1 MDFSKEISPQK
12 KSNLRD
18 VKMQGMAASSGVA
31 VGRALRLDEKGKQQ
45 VYYVVV
51 SSGQVRGEVRRLR
64 EAVAEARAQLQEIKS
79 KLARE
84 LGIEHS
90 YILDSHLM
98 MLEDS
103 RFQIELKQEI
113 RTRKIN
119 AEWAVRA
126 VTDRIVSAY
135 KQVQDSYLRERSTDL
150 EDVAA
155 RLINILSGH
164 AKFNPSELNEKVI
177 IVAEDILPSTVA
189 ELDFN
194 NVLGF
199 ATNSG
204 GMTSHSAIIARALN
218 IPAVVGLRTITQQIK
233 SNDAIVIDGTAGEV
247 ILRPTKAVIRDYLEK
262 SEREATRRARPTKQS
277 TEPTATLDGVR
288 IKLRANLEL
297 PNEIVSLPLFG
308 AEGIGLYRSEF
319 MFLNRL
325 PNLPDEE
332 EQCLLYSWLA
342 ESTGD
347 EGASIRIFDLG
358 GDKLSL
364 QGFEGEANPALGMRA
379 IRLSLRAK
387 SIFKTQ
393 LRAIFRANLQG
404 NLRIILPLVTTI
416 DELREAKQVIEE
428 AKRELKDEHLKH
440 NPNAKLGMMIEVP
453 AAALMAEVFARE
465 CDYLCV
471 GTNDLIQYML
481 AVDRANENVAHL
493 YQPFHPA
500 LLKIIALLVRT
511 AETEN
516 KPLEVCGEMAS
527 DPVQAIALIGLGVR
541 ILSMVPASIPLIKN
555 ALTSIEV
562 ARVRSLMN
570 EAIKLASANEVTEL
584 LAQELPRQAPRFF
597 AALATQT

>member
-1 MDFSKEISPQK
+1 MDSSKDVSPQK
-12 KSNLRD
+12 KTNLRD

-45 VYYVVV
+45 IYYVVV

-64 EAVAEARAQLQEIKS
+64 EAVAEARAQLTEIKS
-79 KLARE
+79 KLARD

-98 MLEDS
+98 MLDDG
-103 RFQIELKQEI
+103 RFQGELKQEI

-155 RLINILSGH
+155 RLINILSGQ
-164 AKFNPSELNEKVI
+164 AKFTPSELNEKVI

-204 GMTSHSAIIARALN
+204 GMTSHSAIIARALS
-218 IPAVVGLRTITQQIK
+218 IPAVVGLRNITEKVK
-233 SNDAIVIDGTAGEV
+233 SNEAIVIDGTAGEV
-247 ILRPTKAVIRDYLEK
+247 ILRPTKTVIRDYLEK
-262 SEREATRRARPTKQS
+262 SEREATRRARPTTQPS
-277 TEPTATLDGVR
+277 EPTATLDGVR

-342 ESTGD
+342 ESTGE

-379 IRLSLRAK
+379 IRLSLRATN
-387 SIFKTQ
+387 IFKTQ

-404 NLRIILPLVTTI
+404 NLRIILPLVTTL
-416 DELREAKQVIEE
+416 DELRQAKQIIEE
-428 AKRELKDEHLKH
+428 VKHELKEEHVKH
-440 NPNAKLGMMIEVP
+440 NPNAKLGVMIEVP

-465 CDYLCV
+465 ADYLCV
-471 GTNDLIQYML
+471 GTNDLIQYLL
-481 AVDRANENVAHL
+481 AVDRANENVSHL
-493 YQPFHPA
+493 FQPLHPA
-500 LLKIIALLVRT
+500 LLKLIAHLVRT

-527 DPVQAIALIGLGVR
+527 DPVHAIALIGLGVR
-541 ILSMVPASIPLIKN
+541 TLSMVPASIPLIKN
-555 ALTSIEV
+555 ALAAIDIGR
-562 ARVRSLMN
+562 ARALMN
-570 EAIKLASANEVTEL
+570 EAIKLTSAGEVAEL
-584 LAQELPRQAPRFF
+584 LARELPRQAPRFF
-597 AALATQT
+597 SALAAQS

>member
-1 MDFSKEISPQK
+1 MDFSKEASLQK

-18 VKMQGMAASSGVA
+18 MKMQGMAASSGVA

-64 EAVAEARAQLQEIKS
+64 EAVAEARLQLQEIKS

-98 MLEDS
+98 MLEDV
-103 RFQIELKQEI
+103 RFQTELKQEI
-113 RTRKIN
+113 RARKIN

-177 IVAEDILPSTVA
+177 IIAEDILPSTVA

-218 IPAVVGLRTITQQIK
+218 IPAVVGLRDITQKVK

-262 SEREATRRARPTKQS
+262 SEREATRRARPTKPS

-308 AEGIGLYRSEF
+308 AVGIGLYRSEF

-332 EQCLLYSWLA
+332 EHCLLYSWLA
-342 ESTGD
+342 ESTGE

-393 LRAIFRANLQG
+393 LRAIFRANLQS
-404 NLRIILPLVTTI
+404 NLRMILPLVTTI
-416 DELREAKQVIEE
+416 DELREARQIIEE
-428 AKRELKDEHLKH
+428 VKRELKEEHVKH
-440 NPNAKLGMMIEVP
+440 NPNVKLGVMIEVP
-453 AAALMAEVFARE
+453 AAALMADVFARE
-465 CDYLCV
+465 SDYLCV

-511 AETEN
+511 AESEN

-541 ILSMVPASIPLIKN
+541 ALSMVPASIPLIKN
-555 ALTSIEV
+555 ALSSIE
-562 ARVRSLMN
+562 AGRVRSLMN
-570 EAIKLASANEVTEL
+570 DAIKLASANEVEEL
-584 LAQELPRQAPRFF
+584 LAKELARQAPRFF
-597 AALATQT
+597 AALASQS

>member
-1 MDFSKEISPQK
+1 MDFSNESSPIK
-12 KSNLRD
+12 KPTQRD
-18 VKMQGMAASSGVA
+18 VRMQGLAASSGIA
-31 VGRALRLDEKGKQQ
+31 VGRALRLDEKGRQQ
-45 VYYVVV
+45 IFYVVV
-51 SSGQVRGEVRRLR
+51 SSNQVRSEVRRLR
-64 EAVAEARAQLQEIKS
+64 DAITEARAQLEEIRS
-79 KLARE
+79 KLVRE

-98 MLEDS
+98 MLEDE
-103 RFQIELKQEI
+103 RFQAELKQEI
-113 RTRKIN
+113 RARKIN

-164 AKFNPSELNEKVI
+164 TKFNPEELNEKVVL
-177 IVAEDILPSTVA
+177 VAEDILPSTVA
-189 ELDFN
+189 ELNFN

-204 GMTSHSAIIARALN
+204 GLTSHSAIIARALN
-218 IPAVVGLRTITQQIK
+218 IPAVVGLHDITLKIK
-233 SNDAIVIDGTAGEV
+233 TGDAMVIDGTAGEV
-247 ILRPTKAVIRDYLEK
+247 ILRPTKPLIRDYLEK
-262 SEREATRRARPTKQS
+262 SEHEAKRPTNSATRVA
-277 TEPTATLDGVR
+277 EPTMTIDGVR

-342 ESTGD
+342 ESAGD
-347 EGASIRIFDLG
+347 AGASIRIFDLG

-379 IRLSLRAK
+379 IRLSLRVQE
-387 SIFKTQ
+387 IFKTQ
-393 LRAIFRANLQG
+393 LRAIFRANMQG
-404 NLRIILPLVTTI
+404 NLRVILPLVTTI
-416 DELREAKQVIEE
+416 NELREAKKIIEE
-428 AKRELKDEHLKH
+428 VKRDLKNERVKY
-440 NPNAKLGMMIEVP
+440 NPNTKLGVMIEVP
-453 AAALMAEVFARE
+453 AAAMMADLFAHE
-465 CDYLCV
+465 SDYLCV
-471 GTNDLIQYML
+471 GTNDLIQYIL
-481 AVDRANENVAHL
+481 AVDRANESVAHL

-500 LLKIIALLVRT
+500 VLRTLAHLVRV
-511 AETEN
+511 AEAEN

-527 DPVQAIALIGLGVR
+527 DPVQAIALVGLGVR
-541 ILSMVPASIPLIKN
+541 TLSMVPTSIPLIKN
-555 ALTSIEV
+555 ALATIDCSS
-562 ARVRSLMN
+562 VRELMTK
-570 EAIKLASANEVTEL
+570 ALKLASADEVQEL
-584 LAQELPRQAPRFF
+584 LSKELPNQAPRLV
-597 AALATQT
+597 AALASQS

>member
-1 MDFSKEISPQK
+1 MDSSKEVSPPK
-12 KSNLRD
+12 RSGLRD
-18 VKMQGMAASSGVA
+18 VKMHGMAASAGVA

-45 VYYVVV
+45 FYYVVV
-51 SSGQVRGEVRRLR
+51 SSSQVRGEVRRLR

-98 MLEDS
+98 MLEDV
-103 RFQIELKQEI
+103 RFQAELKQEI

-155 RLINILSGH
+155 RLINILSGQ
-164 AKFNPSELNEKVI
+164 AKFNLAELNEKVV

-218 IPAVVGLRTITQQIK
+218 IPAVVGLRTITQKIK

-247 ILRPTKAVIRDYLEK
+247 ILRPTKSVIRDYLEK
-262 SEREATRRARPTKQS
+262 SEREATRRARPAKQS

-342 ESTGD
+342 ESTGE

-364 QGFEGEANPALGMRA
+364 QGFEGEANPALGLRA

-387 SIFKTQ
+387 EIYKTQ
-393 LRAIFRANLQG
+393 LRAIFRANMEG

-416 DELREAKQVIEE
+416 DELREARQIIEE
-428 AKRELKDEHLKH
+428 VKRELREERVKH
-440 NPNAKLGMMIEVP
+440 NPNAKLGIMIEVP
-453 AAALMAEVFARE
+453 AAALMVDVFAHE
-465 CDYLCV
+465 CDYLCI

-500 LLKIIALLVRT
+500 LLKTIAHVVRT
-511 AETEN
+511 AESEN
-516 KPLEVCGEMAS
+516 KPLELCGEMAS

-541 ILSMVPASIPLIKN
+541 TLSMVPASIPLIKN
-555 ALTSIEV
+555 VLASIEV
-562 ARVRSLMN
+562 ARIRSLMN
-570 EAIKLASANEVTEL
+570 EAIKLASAGEVAAL
-584 LAQELPRQAPRFF
+584 LAKELPRQAPRFI
-597 AALATQT
+597 AALASQN

>member
-113 RTRKIN
+113 RSRKIN

-481 AVDRANENVAHL
+481 AVDRANENVGHL

-541 ILSMVPASIPLIKN
+541 TLSMVPASIPLIKN

-570 EAIKLASANEVTEL
+570 EAIKLASANEVAEL

-597 AALATQT
+597 AALAAQT